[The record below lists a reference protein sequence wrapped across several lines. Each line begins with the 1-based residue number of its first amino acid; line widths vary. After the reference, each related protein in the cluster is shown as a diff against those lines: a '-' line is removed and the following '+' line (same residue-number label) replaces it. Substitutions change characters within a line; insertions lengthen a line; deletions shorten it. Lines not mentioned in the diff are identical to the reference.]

1 MSAPRREP
9 KVLRLSLAYLTPLY
23 DTIQLPE
30 FDDRVQVSLGLSP
43 SPRAVSIAAL
53 ATRCNHPLLVIT
65 ARQDSADA
73 LGASLSELLPH
84 NMQPMTWISPDPLP
98 YEQLPHDPDLS
109 SSRIAVLDRLVRDG
123 PNQALVII
131 SSMRAL
137 MAYVRDPGSLQA
149 EAIEIRVG
157 GRLDDLS
164 LMRQLVRTG
173 YRREPVADVA
183 GTVSQRGG
191 IIDVVP
197 PGRADGIR
205 IELFGDEVESVRS
218 FDPASQRST
227 GKLDSIRILPP
238 VEFDIP
244 SERESRRLD
253 ELLDFEPLRP
263 EVRDEWLE
271 ILERLDA
278 GDVPD
283 AIDLIAP
290 AFPRNRSTLLDYMP
304 AESII
309 VQVEPETI
317 AIESEQL
324 ELRAD
329 EIYDGL
335 MAAGEIPDGLPRP
348 FAAPTELQEQF
359 GKFRLWAI
367 GSSGEELHGR
377 LVRTRESFIEPPLYA
392 GDIDSAANDIR
403 HRLDQRWRVIIA
415 TEQAERVRD
424 LLEEHDLYP
433 RVARAAAGGLIEPPG
448 PGMFD
453 IVHARTDAGFAIADG
468 QALVL
473 TDREL
478 FGIRKAVR
486 QTARQ
491 RRQRHRPIRD
501 FKEGQYVVHIQ
512 HGVGIFNG
520 LVTLDL
526 SGVEREYLQVDYAAS
541 DRLYVPVDQTDRL
554 APYES
559 PAGTPRITRLSSAEW
574 TRTKARVRQA
584 VQEMA
589 AELLQIYAARE
600 MAGGHRYPPDTN
612 WDVELAESF
621 PFRETPDQA
630 LAIDDVR
637 GDLESGKPMD
647 RLVCGDVG
655 YGKTEVALRAAFKVV
670 NAGQQVAVLVPTTV
684 LALQHFETFRERLAA
699 FPVRVEMLSR
709 LRTRSEQRQI
719 LEDLENGLVD
729 IVIGTHRLVQRDVN
743 FKELGLL
750 VVDEE
755 QRFGVRHKEFIKRQR
770 ASIDVLTMTATPIPR
785 TLYMALTGIRD
796 LSLINTP
803 PQERVPIR
811 TFVTARS
818 DSLLREAILREMSRG
833 GQVFF
838 LHNRVQSI
846 YRIREWLEELVPEAS
861 IGIGHGQM
869 NESELEHVVLA
880 FMQHDF
886 DVLLCTTIIES
897 GVDIPNSNTIIMD
910 NAHALGLTQLY
921 QLRGRVGRGN
931 VRAYAY
937 LLYPPR
943 TALSGEARQRLA
955 AIQEATELGAGFQ
968 IAMRDMEIRGAGNI
982 LGAEQSGH
990 VAAVGLDLYTR
1001 MLSHAVEELRAG
1013 RSILEPEDVTIDI
1026 AVDGRIPDDY
1036 IQDESTRLSFYYQ
1049 ISSAPS
1055 GAELG
1060 ALRAELVD
1068 RFGPLPPAAERIFDL
1083 VRLRHTATGLGITS
1097 IVERDGVVTIRP
1109 VVGNRL
1115 DVASLRKELGTGV
1128 RITPNQAR
1136 LTLQDL
1142 SVDRWTAIRQ
1152 LLRAVESVRAKV
1164 LAAS

>member
-1 MSAPRREP
+1 MQISP
-9 KVLRLSLAYLTPLY
+9 
-23 DTIQLPE
+23 
-30 FDDRVQVSLGLSP
+30 GLNP
-43 SPRAVSIAAL
+43 STRAVSIAAL
-53 ATRCNHPLLVIT
+53 ATRLHRPLLVVT

-73 LGASLSELLPH
+73 LGAALSELLPAES
-84 NMQPMTWISPDPLP
+84 PPLTWISPDPLP

-109 SSRIAVLDRLVRDG
+109 STRIAVLDELVRAEPG
-123 PNQALVII
+123 QTLIVI

-137 MAYVRDPGSLQA
+137 MSYIRDRDSFTSDAL
-149 EAIEIRVG
+149 EIVAG
-157 GRLDDLS
+157 GRIDDRRF
-164 LMRQLVRTG
+164 MRQLVASG

-197 PGRADGIR
+197 PGRSDGIR
-205 IELFGDEVESVRS
+205 IELFGDEVESVRR

-227 GKLDSIRILPP
+227 GVLDSVRILPP
-238 VEFDIP
+238 IEFDIP
-244 SERESRRLD
+244 SEPEDRRMDHTLNFD
-253 ELLDFEPLRP
+253 HLRP
-263 EVRDEWLE
+263 EVHDEWIE
-271 ILERLDA
+271 ILERLQS

-283 AIDLIAP
+283 AIDLLAP
-290 AFPRNRSTLLDYMP
+290 SFARNRSTLLDYAP
-304 AESII
+304 ADSIV
-309 VQVEPETI
+309 VQVEPEMI
-317 AIESEQL
+317 SIESEQL
-324 ELRAD
+324 ELRAA
-329 EIYDGL
+329 EVYGAL
-335 MAAGEIPDGLPRP
+335 LAAGEIPAGLERP
-348 FAAPTELQEQF
+348 FATPAELQEQVDR
-359 GKFRLWAI
+359 FRLWI
-367 GSSGEELHGR
+367 VGSAEPETHGR
-377 LVRTRESFIEPPLYA
+377 IVRTRECFVEPPMYA
-392 GDIDSAANDIR
+392 GDIDTMASDIR
-403 HRLDQRWRVIIA
+403 QRLDHHWRVVIA
-415 TEQAERVRD
+415 TDQTERVRD
-424 LLEEHDLYP
+424 LLEERDLLA
-433 RVARAAAGGLIEPPG
+433 RVARSSSRRLIEPPA
-448 PGMFD
+448 PGTFD
-453 IVHARTDAGFAIADG
+453 IVHARLDSGFVVPDA
-468 QALVL
+468 QTMVL

-478 FGIRKAVR
+478 FGIRKA
-486 QTARQ
+486 ARQ
-491 RRQRHRPIRD
+491 APRHRRQRHRPVRD
-501 FKEGQYVVHIQ
+501 FKEGQYVVHVQ
-512 HGVGIFNG
+512 HGVGVFKG

-526 SGVEREYLQVDYAAS
+526 SGVEREYLQVDYAQA

-574 TRTKARVRQA
+574 TRTKARVRKA

-600 MAGGHRYPPDTN
+600 MAGGQSFPPDTT

-621 PFRETPDQA
+621 PFRETPDQHQ
-630 LAIDDVR
+630 AIDDVR
-637 GDLESGKPMD
+637 DDLESTKPMD

-684 LALQHFETFRERLAA
+684 LALQHYETFRERLAA

-719 LEDLENGLVD
+719 LDDLENGLVD
-729 IVIGTHRLVQRDVN
+729 IVIGTHRLVQRDVQ

-750 VVDEE
+750 VVDGE

-770 ASIDVLTMTATPIPR
+770 AAIDVLTMTATPIPR

-796 LSLINTP
+796 LSLISTP

-818 DSLLREAILREMSRG
+818 DSLVREAILREMFRG

-869 NESELEHVVLA
+869 KESELEHVVLA
-880 FMQHDF
+880 FMQHEY

-897 GVDIPNSNTIIMD
+897 GVDIPNANTIIMD

-937 LLYPPR
+937 LLYPLR
-943 TALSGEARQRLA
+943 TPLSGEARQRLA

-990 VAAVGLDLYTR
+990 IAAVGLDLYTR

-1013 RSILEPEDVTIDI
+1013 RTILEPEDVNIDI

-1036 IQDESTRLSFYYQ
+1036 IQDETMRLSFYYR
-1049 ISSAPS
+1049 ISSAATS
-1055 GAELG
+1055 TELG
-1060 ALRAELVD
+1060 ELRAELVD
-1068 RFGPLPPAAERIFDL
+1068 RFGPVPPAAERIFDL
-1083 VRLRHTATGLGITS
+1083 VRLRHTATQLGITG
-1097 IVERDGVVTIRP
+1097 IVERDGTIVIRP
-1109 VVGNRL
+1109 VIGSRL
-1115 DVASLRKELGTGV
+1115 SERELKRELGAGV
-1128 RITPNQAR
+1128 RITPNQVR
-1136 LTLQDL
+1136 LTLPEL
-1142 SVDRWTAIRQ
+1142 EVDRWSAIQ
-1152 LLRAVESVRAKV
+1152 GVLRAVESIRSEV